1 MTTGTAD
8 HGVRRM
14 CIAFDLEHYS
24 QGSDASQIEKQRAMA
39 AMVRDAC
46 ERGALERAQWHTQ
59 DQGDGELALL
69 PPGID
74 EARVLTALWRE
85 FREGLHRYNRHAN
98 ASARLRMRVAAHEGM
113 TYLADSGFAGTAINT
128 VCRLRD
134 CREAKD
140 ALRAAEGDMVLIVSD
155 RIYEDVIR
163 GHDGLDLAASGFA
176 ETLIE
181 IPDKGFRATAHIFR
195 GGSDRQGSPPD
206 EAPRGRDQR
215 DERERRRGGSGGSGG
230 SGGGTSINFGP
241 NATVHGVVAGGDGYS
256 AGRNLYLD
264 GTTHRGDQR

>member
-1 MTTGTAD
+1 MTAGAVE

-24 QGSDASQIEKQRAMA
+24 KGSDAAQVEKQRAMV

-74 EARVLTALWRE
+74 EAWVLTALWRE

-134 CREAKD
+134 CREVKD
-140 ALRAAEGDMVLIVSD
+140 ALREAEGDMVLIVSD

-163 GHDGLDLAASGFA
+163 GHDGLDLAASEFE
-176 ETLIE
+176 ETSIE
-181 IPDKGFRATAHIFR
+181 MPDKSFRATAYIFSGNDGR
-195 GGSDRQGSPPD
+195 QDAPADAAVGGGGHRAERDRQ
-206 EAPRGRDQR
+206 R
-215 DERERRRGGSGGSGG
+215 SGT
-230 SGGGTSINFGP
+230 GGGTSINFGP
-241 NATVHGVVAGGDGYS
+241 NTTVNGVVAGGDGYS
-256 AGRNLYLD
+256 AGRDIYLD
-264 GTTHRGDQR
+264 GTTHRRDRR

>member
-1 MTTGTAD
+1 MTGEAVD

-24 QGSDASQIEKQRAMA
+24 QGTDASQVEKQRAMA

-46 ERGALERAQWHTQ
+46 ARGALERAQWHTQ

-163 GHDGLDLAASGFA
+163 GHDGLDLAASEFSEA
-176 ETLIE
+176 LIE
-181 IPDKGFRATAHIFR
+181 IPDKGFRATAHIF
-195 GGSDRQGSPPD
+195 
-206 EAPRGRDQR
+206 
-215 DERERRRGGSGGSGG
+215 SGGSVRQDAPADAGPGDGTRPGDRRRPSGEADSPSG
-230 SGGGTSINFGP
+230 SPGP
-241 NATVHGVVAGGDGYS
+241 NITIHGGFAARDGYF
-256 AGRNLYLD
+256 AGRDIVQGRTSDRRD
-264 GTTHRGDQR
+264 G

>member
-24 QGSDASQIEKQRAMA
+24 KGTDASQIEKQRAMA

-98 ASARLRMRVAAHEGM
+98 AAARLRMRVAAHEGM

-163 GHDGLDLAASGFA
+163 GHDGLDLAASGFT

-181 IPDKGFRATAHIFR
+181 IPDKGFRATAHIF
-195 GGSDRQGSPPD
+195 
-206 EAPRGRDQR
+206 
-215 DERERRRGGSGGSGG
+215 SGGSERRDDPADSASGDRTQPEDLPQPRGG
-230 SGGGTSINFGP
+230 PVGTSGNPGP
-241 NATVHGVVAGGDGYS
+241 TITVNGGYAARDGYF
-256 AGRNLYLD
+256 AGRDIIQGRTSDRRD
-264 GTTHRGDQR
+264 G